1 MASATFRYSPV
12 MLFIAGAVAALLFQ
26 QGTIAIL
33 NALGYAPPP
42 FSYTRTRPLNVPMV
56 WSLVFW
62 GGVWGLVYGFV
73 ESKFPDGI
81 LYWIAAFLFGAIF
94 PVLVL
99 WFVVFPLKGQP
110 VAAGWD
116 TTRMLVQVLHHGMWG
131 LGTGIILK
139 YRP

>member
-12 MLFIAGAVAALLFQ
+12 MLFIAGAVAVLVFQ
-26 QGTIAIL
+26 HGTIAIL
-33 NALGYAPPP
+33 NALGYAGQP
-42 FSYTRTRPLNVPMV
+42 FSYTRTQPLNVPFI
-56 WSLVFW
+56 WSGVFW

-73 ESKFPDGI
+73 ESRFPDGI

-116 TTRMLVQVLHHGMWG
+116 ATRMLVQVLHHGMWG
-131 LGTGIILK
+131 LGTGIILR